1 MRPFII
7 GTAGHV
13 DHGKTSLIRF
23 LTGVNT
29 DRLME
34 EQERG
39 ITIELGFAPI
49 TIERSGQRLRAGI
62 VDVPGHER
70 FVKHMVAG
78 AGGVDLVLMVI
89 AADEGVMPQT
99 REHLDI
105 CRLLDVRVGIVVV
118 TKVDLVEEDWLG
130 LVEEDVRESLRG
142 TFLEDAPIVT
152 FTTQAADPA
161 AQRRLVEDAIW
172 AAHGRVT
179 GRDRDAVF
187 RLPLDRIFTLRGHG
201 TVVTG
206 TVIGGRIG
214 VGDEIALVPGD
225 VRARVRSIQS
235 FGATMDEAAAGMRA
249 ALNVAGLEKTELERG
264 MVAIRADAL
273 QPTDLIDAQL
283 TYLPHNPK
291 PLTDRASALLHVGS
305 AHTTAVVQLLEG
317 DGAPVPPGEEALV
330 RLHLAE
336 PVVALPG
343 DRYILRGFA
352 DIPGHGKTLGGG
364 TILHLSGGPYRV
376 AYKGERLRSYLRDL
390 AVADDRERLRLVLRA
405 AGHAGLDATGL
416 AARTGIGPQRLD
428 ALLTELEA
436 AGAVHPV
443 DEQPRQWLDDDVVR
457 ATGQR
462 ILDVVTAWLTE
473 NPLEEGIAR
482 EQIRSQIRPPIGP
495 RALTT
500 VLERLRDRGAL
511 TLDRDQAGLPGRSA
525 KLEGA
530 DAALAEQVDGT
541 IREAALA
548 PPRIEQLAEQAG
560 TTVDRVRG
568 VVNLLLRR
576 GRLVRVAD
584 GLFYAPEVL
593 DDLRRRM
600 LEWFET
606 NEELSTQQ
614 FKDLTGLTRR
624 WLIPLA
630 EFFDQEKLTVRKGEA
645 RIRRK

>member
-13 DHGKTSLIRF
+13 DHGKTSLIQF

-29 DRLME
+29 DRLIE

-49 TIERSGQRLRAGI
+49 RIERQGRRITAGI

-105 CRLLDVRVGIVVV
+105 CRLLDVKVGIVVV
-118 TKVDLVEEDWLG
+118 TKVDLVEGDWLG

-152 FTTQAADPA
+152 FSKLAADPQ
-161 AQRRLVEDAIW
+161 AQRRAVEDAIW
-172 AAHGRVT
+172 AAHERVA

-206 TVIGGRIG
+206 TIVGGHIRIG
-214 VGDEIALVPGD
+214 DELAIVPGD
-225 VRARVRSIQS
+225 VPARVRSIQS
-235 FGATMDEAAAGMRA
+235 FGAALDEASAGMRA
-249 ALNVAGLEKTELERG
+249 ALNVAGMEKADLERG
-264 MVAIRADAL
+264 MVAIRPGTL
-273 QPTDLIDAQL
+273 QPTDLLDAQL

-291 PLTDRASALLHVGS
+291 PLADRASALLHVGS
-305 AHTTAVVQLLEG
+305 AHTTAVVQLLEE
-317 DGAPVPPGEEALV
+317 DGAPVPPGEQTLV

-343 DRYILRGFA
+343 DHYILRGFA

-364 TILHLSGGPYRV
+364 TVLHLSGGPYRV

-390 AVADDRERLRLVLRA
+390 AVADERERLRLVLRA
-405 AGHAGLDATGL
+405 VGHAGLDAPALG
-416 AARTGIGPQRLD
+416 ARTGIGPRQLE
-428 ALLTELEA
+428 ALLAELDA
-436 AGAVHPV
+436 AGAIHPV
-443 DEQPRQWLDDDVVR
+443 DEQPRQWLDDEVVR
-457 ATGQR
+457 ATGGR
-462 ILDVVTAWLTE
+462 IREIVTTYLKE
-473 NPLEEGIAR
+473 NPLEEGVAR
-482 EQIRSQIRPPIGP
+482 EQVRSQLRPPIGA

-500 VLERLRDRGAL
+500 VLERLREGGVV
-511 TLDRDQAGLPGRSA
+511 TLDRDLVGLPGRSA
-525 KLEGA
+525 KLEGK
-530 DAALAEQVDGT
+530 DAALAEQMDAA
-541 IREAALA
+541 IREGGLA

-584 GLFYAPEVL
+584 GLFYAPEPL
-593 DDLRRRM
+593 DELRRQM
-600 LEWFET
+600 LAWFET
-606 NEELSTQQ
+606 NEELTTQQ

-630 EFFDQEKLTVRKGEA
+630 EFFDQEKLTVRRGEA
-645 RIRRK
+645 RVRRK